1 MNIDNWTQY
10 YKYSDQ
16 GDRCMAQ
23 QTYEPL
29 ISLDRKMFCKNYYRK
44 NSYQKYQERP
54 LYTDDV
60 VDFFF
65 EQELKYLDVFSN
77 KPYAPEIL
85 DVDYNNRRIFI
96 KWYDKSCNEIIQEQ
110 SDWPQSEWLEKISD
124 IVVDQVRSGIYKLTI
139 YPHCHYI
146 DDDNNMRAIDW
157 YGCVP
162 VNDPFIEEKY
172 MQGIIHET
180 AKFRLDET
188 GNPTN
193 GKLNLE
199 IMFKKSLGKHI
210 KWGDHNLSDVYKRV
224 FGEDPN
230 A

>member
-96 KWYDKSCNEIIQEQ
+96 KWYDDITFII
-110 SDWPQSEWLEKISD
+110 SIL
-124 IVVDQVRSGIYKLTI
+124 
-139 YPHCHYI
+139 
-146 DDDNNMRAIDW
+146 
-157 YGCVP
+157 
-162 VNDPFIEEKY
+162 
-172 MQGIIHET
+172 
-180 AKFRLDET
+180 
-188 GNPTN
+188 
-193 GKLNLE
+193 
-199 IMFKKSLGKHI
+199 
-210 KWGDHNLSDVYKRV
+210 
-224 FGEDPN
+224 
-230 A
+230 